1 MISFTDYKITTK
13 SIPFSILS
21 TMPLLLGYYVLLFVG
36 RSPVKNAAE
45 TWVFNIVGSNSDI
58 YALALGIIYFSAILF
73 VLFRKE
79 YNLEAFRSYF
89 PYMVLESVGWAIGS
103 WLIISLGMNAI
114 LMMIEPMG
122 EMSYLSMLGMS
133 LGAGLF
139 EELLFRVLIQGGILL
154 LLEKLLTFDKWLS
167 AILAVTIAAALFSV
181 AHFFGEFGDPVEFT
195 TFLYRF
201 FYGVFFGVLIYFR
214 GFAVT
219 SWTHALYDVIV
230 VTI

>member
-1 MISFTDYKITTK
+1 MITQSTYNTTTK
-13 SIPFSILS
+13 SVPFSIIS
-21 TMPLLLGYYVLLFVG
+21 TMPLLLGYYVLLFIG

-45 TWVFNIVGSNSDI
+45 TWVFNIVGNNSDV
-58 YALALGIIYFSAILF
+58 YALVLGIIYFSAILF

-79 YNLEAFRSYF
+79 YNLESFRSYF
-89 PYMVLESVGWAIGS
+89 PYMVLESVGWAIAS
-103 WLIISLGMNAI
+103 WLVISLGMNAL
-114 LMMIEPMG
+114 LMMIEPLG
-122 EMSYLSMLGMS
+122 EISYLSMVGMS

-167 AILAVTIAAALFSV
+167 AILAVTIAAALFSI
-181 AHFFGEFGDPVEFT
+181 AHFFGEFGDPFEIS

-201 FYGVFFGVLIYFR
+201 FYGVFFGILIYFR